1 MKNKN
6 IEVFTLWGVHLF
18 SLLVVLVYAFLF
30 MERCLF
36 DGVEKGEVVVLSE
49 GFSPPWYKAYRFSD
63 FEDAEA
69 AINGVNFSV
78 PSEVADEIIG
88 KKVDFVYGKYTGVA
102 YEVSDDKNVYWR
114 LFSFF
119 NVCIV
124 IFLAI
129 FLLTVIREL
138 ELVCLMAFV
147 FSMRM
152 LFQIL

>member
-18 SLLVVLVYAFLF
+18 SLLVVIVYAFLF

-78 PSEVADEIIG
+78 PSEVALPIDGLSQTFGIEG
-88 KKVDFVYGKYTGVA
+88 GLALPEPCPPYTRIA
-102 YEVSDDKNVYWR
+102 
-114 LFSFF
+114 
-119 NVCIV
+119 
-124 IFLAI
+124 
-129 FLLTVIREL
+129 
-138 ELVCLMAFV
+138 
-147 FSMRM
+147 
-152 LFQIL
+152 